1 MEKEKELRL
10 PLNLQFFAS
19 DEPDDDLDDDVDDDD
34 VDDSKDDAGD
44 SGKDSKGKK
53 NDSSKEEKTFT
64 QKQVNRMMTKEKREG
79 RKSAISSL
87 GFKDEEEAK
96 KAAAFYQ
103 AYTKSQK
110 TDKELANEEK
120 KNLEDGKSSAEKRAE
135 EAEAKLACV
144 MAGVN
149 KESVDDVMA
158 IAKAKMTEG
167 DTLDDVLAEMKK
179 QAKYSSFFSESDD
192 TDDKHEDDGTGRDSG
207 HGSKGRGGADDKKGS
222 YGKKLAENA
231 KPATSKKKTYF

>member
-19 DEPDDDLDDDVDDDD
+19 DEPDDDLDDDDEDNDDGVKDGAD
-34 VDDSKDDAGD
+34 GSEDDSK
-44 SGKDSKGKK
+44 KKK
-53 NDSSKEEKTFT
+53 NDSNKEEKTFT

-79 RKSAISSL
+79 RKSAITSL
-87 GFKDEEEAK
+87 GFKDEDEAK
-96 KAAAFYQ
+96 KAASFYQ
-103 AYTKSQK
+103 AYIQSQK
-110 TDKELANEEK
+110 TDEELNAEEK
-120 KNLEDGKSSAEKRAE
+120 QNLENGKTSAEKRAE

-158 IAKAKMTEG
+158 IARARMTED

-179 QAKYSSFFSESDD
+179 QAKYSSFFSESNDA
-192 TDDKHEDDGTGRDSG
+192 DDKHKDDGTGQDSG
-207 HGSKGRGGADDKKGS
+207 HGSKGKGGADEKKGS
-222 YGKKLAENA
+222 YGKRLAESA
-231 KPATSKKKTYF
+231 KPASTKKKTYF